1 MSSKEKAALYLQ
13 MGVRYMELNML
24 KTAKENLDIAL
35 DLDTNN
41 AEIYNALGVIY
52 ERLNQNAVARQ
63 NYQKALAID
72 GNNYRIKNNYGR
84 FLCARNQYNEGI
96 RLLNEALKMPLN
108 NRKWFAY
115 TNIGLCELKNAKPT
129 LAETNFRKA
138 LQSNSQYSPAL
149 LEMQK
154 ISYGKGKFLSA
165 RAFLE
170 RYLAVT
176 SHTPESLW
184 YAVQTERALGNNAL
198 VEKYKEQLFRSFPL
212 SAQAKQLKTAVK
224 TN

>member
-1 MSSKEKAALYLQ
+1 MPNKEKAGLYLQ
-13 MGVRYMELNML
+13 MGVRYLELNML

-35 DLDTNN
+35 SLDTNN
-41 AEIYNALGVIY
+41 AEIYNALGAMH
-52 ERLNQNAVARQ
+52 ERLNQNAIAGQ
-63 NYQKALAID
+63 NYQQALAID
-72 GNNYRIKNNYGR
+72 ANDFRIKNNYGR
-84 FLCARNQYNEGI
+84 FLCERNQYNEGI
-96 RLLNEALKMPLN
+96 QLLKQALAIPLN
-108 NRKWFAY
+108 NRRWFAY
-115 TNIGLCELKNAKPT
+115 TNIGLCELKNANPS
-129 LAETNFRKA
+129 LAEENFRQA

-176 SHTPESLW
+176 RHTPQSLW
-184 YAVQTERALGNNAL
+184 YAVQTERALGNKAL

-212 SAQAKQLKTAVK
+212 SVEAKQLKTIAG